1 MGEIFLGFTSHASTR
16 VSFQLYSPEPTRP
29 TYINRLTVTL
39 HLTGSFRY
47 PNNSKPAYLSSLHSL
62 SSPKSR
68 VLLNR
73 LCLSAVFR
81 GMADSDRVKGPWSTE
96 EDDLLR
102 KLVGQHGAR
111 NWSLISKSIPGR
123 SGKSCR
129 LRWCNQLSPEVEHR
143 PFTREEDEVIAK
155 AHAQVGNKWATIAR
169 MLNGRTDNAIK
180 NHWNSTLKRKHS
192 AAVEPR
198 LVSEKENDPSTVLT
212 LSLLAPGANDGV
224 SSLQRD
230 QPSYRRGDSTE
241 AAAPP
246 PVKSENTLTLSPE
259 LLSLMQEMIR
269 KEVENYYSAL
279 VIKDGVRN
287 AEVKRIG
294 IGKTN

>member
-1 MGEIFLGFTSHASTR
+1 
-16 VSFQLYSPEPTRP
+16 
-29 TYINRLTVTL
+29 
-39 HLTGSFRY
+39 
-47 PNNSKPAYLSSLHSL
+47 
-62 SSPKSR
+62 
-68 VLLNR
+68 
-73 LCLSAVFR
+73 
-81 GMADSDRVKGPWSTE
+81 MADSDRVKGPWSTE
-96 EDDLLR
+96 EDDLLK
-102 KLVGQHGAR
+102 KLVEQHGAR

-143 PFTREEDEVIAK
+143 PFTPEEDEVIAK
-155 AHAQVGNKWATIAR
+155 VHAQVGNKWATIAR

-180 NHWNSTLKRKHS
+180 NHWNSTLKRKYS
-192 AAVEPR
+192 AVIGSNEGGEPRPGRILKRADSADVTVTAAPPGLRVSRDSSSDSDISYSSNDNGPAAVRSVRLALPLQAVEPR

-212 LSLLAPGANDGV
+212 LSLPAPGSNDGV

-241 AAAPP
+241 AAAPA
-246 PVKSENTLTLSPE
+246 PVKSESTLTLSPE
-259 LLSLMQEMIR
+259 LLSLMQDMIR
-269 KEVENYYSAL
+269 KEVETYYSAL

-294 IGKTN
+294 LGKTN